1 VCPKIQRAEHGL
13 QLNDGINLPRTG
25 TQDNKMPG
33 HGQLGLEID
42 VTFRGHE

>member
-1 VCPKIQRAEHGL
+1 MSQEGRAGL

-42 VTFRGHE
+42 MTFRGHE